1 MSVEEIVNN
10 LKDGDNVAAGK
21 AYDSVMAEKLKAA
34 LDAKKIEL
42 APTMA
47 GVEPVVQEV
56 EPMVEPEQS
65 GEIAQDE
72 INNWVCR
79 PRSRY
84 HMRSQ

>member
-34 LDAKKIEL
+34 LDSKKIEL

-47 GVEPVVQEV
+47 GQEPVVPV
-56 EPMVEPEQS
+56 DDAA
-65 GEIAQDE
+65 GEAQDE
-72 INNWVCR
+72 INN
-79 PRSRY
+79 
-84 HMRSQ
+84 

>member
-1 MSVEEIVNN
+1 MSVEEIVKS
-10 LKDGDNVAAGK
+10 LKDGDNIAAGK
-21 AYDSVMAEKLKAA
+21 AYDAVMAEKLRAS

-56 EPMVEPEQS
+56 EPIVEPEQS

-72 INNWVCR
+72 INN
-79 PRSRY
+79 
-84 HMRSQ
+84 